1 MGKTERR
8 RDGHCGGV
16 RDWTARLLPSNSLTP
31 ILSPTLPPL
40 SSTPMHSKTHAC
52 TCTRTFA
59 IPCLTPSLASSTT
72 LPPYFSPFRPPS
84 PPYVL
89 PLPPSSTTLH
99 PYPHSVPLSLSLQM
113 HTCTRLLS
121 ASPVPLPP
129 SLSLPISIP
138 VALPPLRA
146 GTKGGEVRRTDG
158 RSDEGDGAR
167 QRRDRGRG

>member
-1 MGKTERR
+1 MWRSEGL
-8 RDGHCGGV
+8 DGSPSPFPTHSLP
-16 RDWTARLLPSNSLTP
+16 TSLPTSLPS
-31 ILSPTLPPL
+31 LPHPC
-40 SSTPMHSKTHAC
+40 TQKHTHAH
-52 TCTRTFA
+52 A
-59 IPCLTPSLASSTT
+59 LAHSPSLASLPRS
-72 LPPYFSPFRPPS
+72 LPPPLSHFSPFRPPS

-99 PYPHSVPLSLSLQM
+99 PFPHSVPLSLSLQM